1 MIVGF
6 IEKNV
11 DDYTIWNVELN
22 KNDAEIINSILEK
35 YQNDGYS
42 IRGNKDELKLSDAF

>member
-6 IEKNV
+6 IDKNA

-22 KNDAEIINSILEK
+22 KNDAETINSILAK

-42 IRGNKDELKLSDAF
+42 VRGSKDELKVSDAF